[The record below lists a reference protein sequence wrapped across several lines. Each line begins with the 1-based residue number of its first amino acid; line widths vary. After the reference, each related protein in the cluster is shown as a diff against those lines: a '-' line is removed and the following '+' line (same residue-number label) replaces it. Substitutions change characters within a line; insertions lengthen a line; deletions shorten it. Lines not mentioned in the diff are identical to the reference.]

1 MKDVRKPPIHF
12 AGYSLTV
19 RRGEFL
25 KKELGTSAAEA
36 DGKNRVRVQIA
47 REQLRMLKPYL
58 LELSTKRSSEWLAKG
73 LWNLPF
79 EPYAPVRKQLLAL
92 LRMINS
98 RRQAASQSKV
108 PASVLRMKRAI
119 VKPFGSEDAELA
131 A

>member
-1 MKDVRKPPIHF
+1 MKDVRKHPIHF
-12 AGYSLTV
+12 AGYSLTM

-25 KKELGTSAAEA
+25 KKESGAAEA
-36 DGKNRVRVQIA
+36 EPDGRYRVRVQIA

-58 LELSTKRSSEWLAKG
+58 IELSTRRSAEWIARG

-98 RRQAASQSKV
+98 RRQAAGQSKL
-108 PASVLRMKRAI
+108 PASVLRMKRDI
-119 VKPFGSEDAELA
+119 VKPFGEGDEALA